1 MATIEKRT
9 NKDGSPVYRIT
20 VAAGIGAD
28 GKQIRRRK
36 TWAPAPGLTQRQVEK
51 ELARTAADFER
62 EIEQGYQIDNTQKF
76 ADYANYVLDLKVR
89 TGLKPRTE
97 DRYRDMLNKRIIP
110 AIGHIKLAALRPQHL
125 NSFYKNLSESGVRE
139 DARRAE
145 PRINIDSWM
154 KRKRLSGAKLARMS
168 GISASTLGLARRGGT
183 VRQDTA
189 EKIAAAMKMPVKEVF
204 KLIQDTT
211 PLSNKTVMEH
221 HRLIHT
227 ILAQAE
233 KEMLIPYNPAA
244 KATPP
249 KVTKTEPDYYQP
261 EQMDEIL
268 EALER
273 APLKWKALAYLM
285 IDTGCRRGEAIGAK
299 WENLNFDSGTIT
311 INCALLYSHHH
322 GVYEGTTKTGRPRIV
337 KLAPETLA
345 LLKQQRVAQT
355 EMRLMHGDKWVET
368 PYIFTQDNGAAM
380 HPDSVSG
387 WLAAFSKKNGLPHI
401 HPHAFRHTAA
411 SNMIAAGV
419 DLVTTAGELGHANAT
434 TTATIYAH
442 RIQEASAKAYEARSG
457 VFRHGSRGMNQKN
470 EKQA

>member
-1 MATIEKRT
+1 MATIEERK
-9 NKDGSPVYRIT
+9 NKNGAVSYRIT
-20 VAAGIGAD
+20 VAAGIGAN

-36 TWAPAPGLTQRQVEK
+36 TWTPAPGLTKKQIEK
-51 ELARTAADFER
+51 EKARIAADFER

-76 ADYANYVLDLKVR
+76 ADYANYVLALKVR

-97 DRYRDMLNKRIIP
+97 DRYRDMLTKRILP
-110 AIGHIKLAALRPQHL
+110 AIGHIKLTDLRPQHL
-125 NSFYKNLSESGVRE
+125 NNFYKNLSEYGIRE
-139 DARRAE
+139 DGNRAT
-145 PRINIDSWM
+145 PRMDVASWM
-154 KRKRLSGAKLARMS
+154 NRKKYTCAALARKA
-168 GISASTLGLARRGGT
+168 GIAASTMALVQQGKT
-183 VRQDTA
+183 VTQATA
-189 EKIAAAMKMPVKEVF
+189 EKVAAAMGQPVKDVF
-204 KLIQDTT
+204 KLTQDTT

-249 KVTKTEPDYYQP
+249 KVEKKEPVYYQP

-268 EALER
+268 EALDS
-273 APLKWKALAYLM
+273 APLKWKALTYLM
-285 IDTGCRRGEAIGAK
+285 IDTGCRRGEAVGAK
-299 WENLNFDSGTIT
+299 WENLDFATGTFKID
-311 INCALLYSHHH
+311 CAVLYSNHH
-322 GVYEGTTKTGRPRIV
+322 GTYAGGTKTGKTRIV

-345 LLKQQRVAQT
+345 LLKRHRAAQN
-355 EMRLMHGDKWVET
+355 ELRLIHGERWIDT
-368 PYIFTQDNGAAM
+368 PYIFTQENGSM
-380 HPDSVSG
+380 MNPDSITG
-387 WLAAFSKKNGLPHI
+387 WLDKFAKEKGLPHI

-419 DLVTTAGELGHANAT
+419 DLVTTAGELGHANAS

-442 RIQEASAKAYEARSG
+442 RIQEANAKAYAARSS
-457 VFRHGSRGMNQKN
+457 VFDHRKKDPNTPR